1 MELRNENTTW
11 GERGHHSEAVSEPE
25 LAHSF
30 GGVADALAVTEG
42 HIVSLAVPEGA
53 AVVNL
58 LPGAAAFEEIE
69 DGLGTRLF
77 GTLAAGR
84 ASVKPR
90 EWLLSRGLAFAD
102 TAALMVAFLVSQWLA
117 GPAAAPGQVD
127 VRTQYLLFLVSLPV
141 WLYVAKLYGLY
152 SRDAERADH
161 STLDDIVPVLHLIT
175 LGSWFFFGATWLFG
189 IAQPH
194 FGQFGAFWTAALLLV
209 LTSRTIA
216 RVVCKRSP
224 LYRQNAVI
232 VGAGEVGQLVAR
244 KFIQH
249 PEHGINVVGFVD
261 DQPAQRSDDVADLTI
276 LGDPED
282 LPAIAER
289 YDVDRVIVAFSND
302 SHTRTL
308 ELVRALREL
317 RVQID
322 IVPRLF
328 EVLGPSANLHGVG
341 GLPLVGLPP
350 MRLSGPS
357 RWLKRSVDLA
367 ASIAA
372 LVVLAPAL
380 ALFALAIK
388 LSSPGSAIFRQTRMG
403 AGDKTFH
410 MFKFRT
416 MTVDA
421 DEQKAQLAHLNK
433 HARNGGDPRMF
444 KIPDDPRVTSIGR
457 FLRKYSLDEL
467 PQLVNVVLGDMTL
480 VGPRPLILEE
490 DREITEW
497 GRRRLDLKPGMTG
510 PWQVLGRNDIPFEE
524 MVKIDYLY
532 VTNWSLWRD
541 LKLMAQTVPAIFR
554 SRTIVY

>member
-1 MELRNENTTW
+1 VWEIDWIGPIITGFGTVVLGASAMVYVPAGPLVPAL
-11 GERGHHSEAVSEPE
+11 HSYWLVIHV
-25 LAHSF
+25 L
-30 GGVADALAVTEG
+30 
-42 HIVSLAVPEGA
+42 GA
-53 AVVNL
+53 MIAGSAFLV
-58 LPGAAAFEEIE
+58 GAAASVLYLVKSRAERTTPE
-69 DGLGTRLF
+69 DERKGFLWRIPPS
-77 GTLAAGR
+77 AKIDQVAYR
-84 ASVKPR
+84 VH
-90 EWLLSRGLAFAD
+90 AFAFPIW
-102 TAALMVAFLVSQWLA
+102 TFAALIA
-117 GPAAAPGQVD
+117 GPIWAQYAWGRYWGWDPKETVSFIAWVVYAA
-127 VRTQYLLFLVSLPV
+127 YLHARSTAG
-141 WLYVAKLYGLY
+141 W
-152 SRDAERADH
+152 RDKK
-161 STLDDIVPVLHLIT
+161 
-175 LGSWFFFGATWLFG
+175 
-189 IAQPH
+189 
-194 FGQFGAFWTAALLLV
+194 AAW
-209 LTSRTIA
+209 
-216 RVVCKRSP
+216 
-224 LYRQNAVI
+224 
-232 VGAGEVGQLVAR
+232 
-244 KFIQH
+244 
-249 PEHGINVVGFVD
+249 INVVGFVD
-261 DQPAQRSDDVADLTI
+261 DQPAERSEDVADLTI

-282 LPAIAER
+282 LPAIAQR
-289 YDVDRVIVAFSND
+289 YEVDRVIVAFSND

-308 ELVRALREL
+308 ELVRALRDL

-357 RWLKRSVDLA
+357 RWLKRSVDLI

-372 LVVLAPAL
+372 LVLLAPAL

-388 LSSPGSAIFRQTRMG
+388 LSSPGPAIFRQTRMG

-421 DEQKAQLAHLNK
+421 DERKAQLAHLNK

-554 SRTIVY
+554 ARTIVY